1 MQKIINSILNSI
13 SSASAS
19 FLEDDMSVEII
30 DKNYEKDVYAQNF
43 YGAVKLSSDLNLICI
58 IVIEKNL
65 LNHILKIFLPDI
77 KDEEETYELRDEMSK
92 EIANTIVGLSISK
105 FPVPYNEMS
114 MSPPLEINEKE
125 IKNLLAKYP
134 FLENTIQTNLGFL
147 KHFVVKI

>member
-58 IVIEKNL
+58 IVIEKKL

-105 FPVPYNEMS
+105 FPIPYNEMS

>member
-13 SSASAS
+13 SNTSVS
-19 FLEDDMSVEII
+19 FLEDDMSVDII
-30 DKNYEKDVYAQNF
+30 DKNYEKAVCVQNF
-43 YGAVKLSSDLNLICI
+43 YGGVKLSNDINIICI
-58 IVIEKNL
+58 IDIEKDL
-65 LNHILKIFLPDI
+65 LNHILKIFLPNI
-77 KDEEETYELRDEMSK
+77 RQEETNELRDEMSK

-105 FPVPYNEMS
+105 FPAPYNEMS

-134 FLENTIQTNLGFL
+134 FSEKTIQTNLGFL

>member
-105 FPVPYNEMS
+105 FPAPYNEMS

-134 FLENTIQTNLGFL
+134 FLEKTIQTNLGFL

>member
-13 SSASAS
+13 SNTSVS
-19 FLEDDMSVEII
+19 FLEDDMSVDII
-30 DKNYEKDVYAQNF
+30 DKNYEKAVCVQNF
-43 YGAVKLSSDLNLICI
+43 YGGVKLSNDINIICI
-58 IVIEKNL
+58 IDIEKDL
-65 LNHILKIFLPDI
+65 LNHILKIFLTNI
-77 KDEEETYELRDEMSK
+77 RQEETNELRDEMSK

-105 FPVPYNEMS
+105 FPAPYNEMS

-134 FLENTIQTNLGFL
+134 FLEKTIQTNLGFL